1 MAYIYELYA
10 ILLGQLRLILK
21 SEYMFNLF
29 GKKPKPTN
37 QPNELTDFQDTLN
50 KQQKAAILTSL
61 SIVSTSKGMPHQKD
75 LENLIQ
81 TSRVLGMDLEDPAI
95 PSMQS
100 KSEQHLIDTLKTLD
114 KGQKEWFI
122 VALHSMV
129 LAKGSATETEMGVA
143 IDICNRIGIS
153 DDMYVET
160 IKKTEAIMKRL

>member
-1 MAYIYELYA
+1 
-10 ILLGQLRLILK
+10 
-21 SEYMFNLF
+21 MFNLF
-29 GKKPKPTN
+29 SKKPKPTN

-95 PSMQS
+95 PSIQS
-100 KSEQHLIDTLKTLD
+100 KSEEHLIDILKTLD

-153 DDMYVET
+153 DDMYVEI
-160 IKKTEAIMKRL
+160 IKKTEAIMKRLLK